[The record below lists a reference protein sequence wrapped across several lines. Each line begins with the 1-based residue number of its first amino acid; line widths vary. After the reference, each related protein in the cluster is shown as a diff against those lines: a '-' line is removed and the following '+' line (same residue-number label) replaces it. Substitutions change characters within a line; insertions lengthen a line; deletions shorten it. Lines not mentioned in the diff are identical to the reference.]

1 MTTDE
6 KINSQHY
13 WDMRFSTDWEKMSGP
28 AQSREFSWL
37 AVKQLPEWI
46 FLTLQRDALTL
57 VDWGCA
63 QGDGAD
69 VWASH
74 MPVENICGV
83 DFSAAAIEQACKRY
97 PAINFK
103 CQNWLGSSQ
112 DSFETYDIVF
122 SSNTLEHFS
131 SPYDVLRRLTE
142 RARKAVVLLL
152 PYQEV
157 HRIDEHEFTFL
168 AKNIPNK
175 LPNDFSL
182 VWSKVSG
189 PHQFWA
195 GEQILLIYGQD
206 QWIAEQ
212 KLTLHDVFIDKNNV
226 NNPNDE
232 IYRHYEEIAELKQRL
247 KNLEE
252 SSQRAQAEAER
263 RLADV
268 IHISQEAQAE
278 LERRLMNATHTSKSA
293 QATIE
298 ILEKSIVEHLDQSEK
313 YQKIVANHE
322 IEINSTA
329 LAAEE
334 THQAM
339 RQANDELQKCLV
351 SCDAEIEKLQ
361 KELRNFR
368 TSASWRITRPLRAT
382 YSHISKLGTPFF
394 LKLPPDIRRNILHK
408 INPTA
413 HPIDL
418 QQQIS
423 LATASTS
430 VLSRYPK
437 QNHKGCYIADQ
448 ALLED
453 DLVIIAG
460 VPFDDIGGGQRS
472 AQLARCALK
481 TGRRVT
487 YIYIHKKFN
496 FEFNAYVE
504 SDISL
509 YGLNHVH
516 IEDIS
521 PDALLKNIS
530 SNATLLVELP
540 HYAAL
545 EYLDIFNICGMRT
558 VFELIDDWET
568 SLGGDWF
575 NRDVYCEFVNKS
587 QIVVGTAKL
596 LVYRLNNLGRDDA
609 LYLPN
614 AANEY
619 LFDRYKN
626 YACPDDLPRNGGVGL
641 YFGSLYGEWFAWD
654 FLEEAARKN
663 PSINFVLIGDRP
675 QRENLP
681 ENIYLLGSKR
691 IEDLPAYLAYSDF
704 CLLPFTPGKISDA
717 VSPIKVFEYLFAGKP
732 VISTDLPEINGYPG
746 LMIEK
751 NPEDFA
757 LACAKGMHLDDRV
770 FKEHGDRFVWENSW
784 FSRLDAI
791 TAKPEFTNFRH
802 SVSVVVLIHNN
813 RKIIERTLTSLLY
826 HCSAYIK
833 ELIVVDNCSTDNGA
847 EFVREKF
854 PSIRVIPNP
863 VNGCASGRNL
873 GVAAATGKYISF
885 FDSDQWFTSSS
896 CFEEALS
903 ILNRDANIGA
913 VGWAAGWFDANR
925 TDFGGMITDYCPNR
939 AMNEKATREGY
950 RSDIAYLGTG
960 GFFTRTAVI
969 RSTQGFDTAYDPTCF
984 EDTDISLQIKQLG
997 LDICYRDLTGIR
1009 HQPHQTTNAS
1019 AGSDSYANLFK
1030 RNADYFR
1037 EKWKY
1042 RSDFFIDYTE

>member
-1 MTTDE
+1 MTIDK
-6 KINSQHY
+6 KINSQPY
-13 WDMRFSTDWEKMSGP
+13 WDMRFVTDWEKMSGP

-37 AVKQLPEWI
+37 AVNQLPEWI
-46 FLTLQRDALTL
+46 FRALQRDALTL

-63 QGDGAD
+63 QGDGTD
-69 VWASH
+69 VWASQ
-74 MPVENICGV
+74 MPVANICGV
-83 DFSAAAIEQACKRY
+83 DFSAPAIEQASKRY

-103 CQNWLGSSQ
+103 CQNWLNPSQ
-112 DSFETYDIVF
+112 DTLDEYDIVF

-131 SPYDVLRRLTE
+131 NPYEVLRRITE
-142 RARKAVVLLL
+142 HARKAIVLLL
-152 PYQEV
+152 PYQELQ
-157 HRIDEHEFTFL
+157 RIDEHEFTFL
-168 AKNIPNK
+168 AKNIPTK
-175 LPNDFSL
+175 LANGFSL

-189 PHQFWA
+189 PHKFWA
-195 GEQILLIYGQD
+195 GEQILLIYGKD

-212 KLTLHDVFIDKNNV
+212 KLTLNDVFIDKNNI
-226 NNPNDE
+226 NSQSHE
-232 IYRHYEEIAELKQRL
+232 LHRQHEEIAELTQRL
-247 KNLEE
+247 KGLKDN
-252 SSQRAQAEAER
+252 SQSAQAEFEK

-268 IHISQEAQAE
+268 INTRQGAEAE
-278 LERRLMNATHTSKSA
+278 LERRLTDAIHASKSA
-293 QATIE
+293 QAKVE
-298 ILEKSIVEHLDQSEK
+298 ILEKSIAEHSRQSEGNLK
-313 YQKIVANHE
+313 KIENHE
-322 IEINSTA
+322 IELNSAA
-329 LAAEE
+329 LVAEE
-334 THQAM
+334 MHQAN
-339 RQANDELQKCLV
+339 AELQNILV
-351 SCDAEIEKLQ
+351 SRNAEIEKLQ
-361 KELRNFR
+361 KELQNFR

-382 YSHISKLGTPFF
+382 YSHISRLGTPVF
-394 LKLPPDIRRNILHK
+394 LKLPPHIRRNILHK
-408 INPTA
+408 INPTI

-418 QQQIS
+418 QQVS
-423 LATASTS
+423 LPTVTHP
-430 VLSRYPK
+430 VLSEYPN
-437 QNHKGCYIADQ
+437 QHHKGIYVADQ
-448 ALLED
+448 ALLDD

-487 YIYIHKKFN
+487 YIHIYKKFD
-496 FEFNAYVE
+496 FEVNDYVD
-504 SDISL
+504 SNVSL

-516 IEDIS
+516 IDSIS
-521 PDALLKNIS
+521 PDALLKKIS

-540 HYAAL
+540 HRAAL
-545 EYLDIFNICGMRT
+545 EYLNKFSICGMRT

-575 NRDVYCEFVNKS
+575 NRDVYCEIVKKS

-596 LVYRLNNLGRDDA
+596 LVHRLNNLGRDDA

-619 LFDRYKN
+619 IFDKYKS
-626 YACPDDLPRNGGVGL
+626 YTRPDDLPRNGGIGL

-681 ENIYLLGSKR
+681 KNIYLLGSKR

-704 CLLPFTPGKISDA
+704 CLLPFSPGKISDA

-732 VISTDLPEINGYPG
+732 VVSTDLPEINGYPG

-757 LACAKGMHLDDRV
+757 LACARV
-770 FKEHGDRFVWENSW
+770 IHRDNSSIKEYGGDQFIWENSW
-784 FSRLDAI
+784 FSRLDVI
-791 TAKPEFTNFRH
+791 TAKPEVTNFRN
-802 SVSVVVLIHNN
+802 SVSVVILIHNN
-813 RKIIERTLTSLLY
+813 RKIIERTLASLLH
-826 HCSAYIK
+826 HCSVYIK

-847 EFVREKF
+847 EFVQENF
-854 PSIRVIPNP
+854 PSARVIKNP

-873 GVAAATGKYISF
+873 GIAAATGKYISF

-903 ILNRDANIGA
+903 ILSRDANVGA
-913 VGWAAGWFDANR
+913 VGWAAGWFDAGR

-939 AMNEKATREGY
+939 AMNAKAIREGY

-969 RSTQGFDTAYDPTCF
+969 NSTQGFDTAYDPTCF

-1019 AGSDSYANLFK
+1019 ASSDSYANLFK
-1030 RNADYFR
+1030 RNAEYFR
-1037 EKWKY
+1037 EKWKH